1 MGKADLHV
9 HTTASYDGTATV
21 TATLE
26 FAARHTD
33 LNVIAITDHDE
44 IDGALEALCLAAR
57 YNIQVIPGIEVS
69 TTEGHLLALWVEQIV
84 PANLSLIRTLEIV
97 ADLGGLAIAPHPG
110 GFWQGCLSAESIRRA
125 LDVPELA
132 TILVGGEEHNASL
145 PYLGQNRKAARIVH
159 TNQLAAVAS
168 SDAHMLWMIGQS
180 HTQFPGRNSADLRQA
195 LLERRTEAIAYR
207 RPWYFFLS
215 YFKRQWLRALGMAQW
230 SPNEPGGP
238 IALRRLTDVQRA

>member
-21 TATLE
+21 AATLE
-26 FAARHTD
+26 FAARYSG
-33 LNVIAITDHDE
+33 LNVIAITDHDQ
-44 IDGALEALCLAAR
+44 IDGALEGLELAAR

-69 TTEGHLLALWVEQIV
+69 TAEGHLLALWVKEIV
-84 PANLSLIRTLEIV
+84 PANLPLLRTLECV

-125 LDVPELA
+125 LAVPELA

-159 TNQLAAVAS
+159 ANQLAAVAS
-168 SDAHMLWMIGQS
+168 SDAHMLWMVGRA
-180 HTQFPGRNSADLRQA
+180 HTRFPGHSATDLRRA
-195 LLERRTEAIAYR
+195 LIERQTEAIAYQ
-207 RPWYFFLS
+207 RPWYFFPS

-230 SPNEPGGP
+230 SPSEPGGP
-238 IALRRLTDVQRA
+238 IALRRLTDVQHA